1 MYKDSQGDV
10 WNAKTIKQVFTSE
23 ANQSS
28 HDLFHE
34 KEKVEGVNAISNYIT
49 DKEKVVGGRTVPVGS
64 WIKELMI
71 TDEDII
77 EMIKSNQLNG
87 VSPNF
92 RLHANSTCI
101 KEIQNIKGNL
111 FYNKDIENKECMNP
125 VFLSLVDEPANEYGL
140 NVYSYDKYLEKS
152 KNPGGKHMANKFKEM
167 LKSFGE
173 SVVNYADNMD
183 ESESEETEEVELE
196 KADETTEPAASTEEA
211 STTEEVPA
219 ESAANENVVNEE
231 DSFEAIQE
239 KVSTAVQDKYF
250 PGDDNGNKH
259 WVNITLTFSDAV
271 VVQDWDDD
279 KYYKVS
285 YSIDGDTVTLGELQE
300 VEMQMVVKDGAT
312 TPTEPAATETTAA
325 AESQKSKQPKIKM
338 SKIRIN
344 ETKLDDKELEKGNQE
359 KKNHLGFP
367 IKSTKELAARNSF
380 KF

>member
-1 MYKDSQGDV
+1 
-10 WNAKTIKQVFTSE
+10 
-23 ANQSS
+23 
-28 HDLFHE
+28 
-34 KEKVEGVNAISNYIT
+34 
-49 DKEKVVGGRTVPVGS
+49 
-64 WIKELMI
+64 MI

-92 RLHANSTCI
+92 KLHANKTCI
-101 KEIQNIKGNL
+101 KELENIEGNL

-140 NVYSYDKYLEKS
+140 EVYSYDKYLEKS
-152 KNPGGKHMANKFKEM
+152 KNPGGKHMVNKLKE
-167 LKSFGE
+167 LFGNFGRSLVE
-173 SVVNYADNMD
+173 YAEGMP
-183 ESESEETEEVELE
+183 EME
-196 KADETTEPAASTEEA
+196 KADETTEQPATTEST

-250 PGDDNGNKH
+250 PEDDKGNRH

-285 YSIDGDTVTLGELQE
+285 YTIDGDTVTLGELQE

-312 TPTEPAATETTAA
+312 TPTESTTTESAA

-338 SKIRIN
+338 PKIRIS
-344 ETKLDDKELEKGNQE
+344 ETKLDDKELEKGKE
-359 KKNHLGFP
+359 ERVNHLGFP
-367 IKSTKELAARNSF
+367 IKSTKELAKSKNSF
-380 KF
+380 NF